1 MSSIVTTVLNSSI
14 GWLVNKGRNIV
25 AVKLKEGDVTD
36 QKIRDLIVGDVEDIK
51 SKLDGL
57 SRQDLLAAVDFFET
71 GIRYLFE
78 ALHVK
83 PIGQVS
89 DATAETKV
97 KIAAENIDELS
108 LANTVKAKVS
118 VAAEMREKSENIDF
132 DETTKL
138 TFFEAEKRF
147 QLAREMATKAFN
159 NEALKIFDRITAIRY
174 RIMATMLGSVAKTA
188 GTIGD
193 LSSSSAKIALE
204 NALPECYQCLQKLHS
219 VRVVQSC
226 FEVQMTKKGVLNL
239 RGLFGTD
246 ERREIISSVC
256 EVNRAIYNVTQEVGK
271 EAHAWVWPCVCI
283 DKDKVD
289 LLSDGRVLQVMRDLN
304 MEYCSV
310 PWSFTLSQEG
320 EEEHKLTFPRA
331 IATNSHGYF
340 LIVDGTDNDV
350 KVFDGNGKYDFK
362 FNAPHDD
369 ACIKIV
375 DVEVDVDDQI
385 YLLVCRRR
393 PAAEQWERE
402 VQILTKTA
410 DLQNMF
416 PVKGG
421 FSGMMRLIVDGS
433 KVMVLVDNEVYV
445 YEQNGEFLFR
455 FGKGLLSCAR
465 DIASFDGRVIILD
478 EEGLYSFSAKI
489 DTWAHI
495 FTMEGQYLDKFNVN
509 TEGDIYYRIACHP
522 ISGHVVAA
530 GITLDTIDLDRDLL
544 TIALYTVNGDF
555 VRRIQLNENQRSILS
570 PVKGLAVTTKGD
582 IAVALIS
589 IVNNYYNMKVIVL

>member
-1 MSSIVTTVLNSSI
+1 MSSIVTTVFNSSI
-14 GWLVNKGRNIV
+14 GWLVNKGRNI
-25 AVKLKEGDVTD
+25 AAEKLKEGDVTD

-51 SKLDGL
+51 SKLEGL

-78 ALHVK
+78 ALNVK

-89 DATAETKV
+89 NATAETKV

-108 LANTVKAKVS
+108 LANKVKAKVS

-193 LSSSSAKIALE
+193 LSSSSVKIALE

-219 VRVVQSC
+219 APVVQSY
-226 FEVQMTKKGVLNL
+226 FEVQMTKKSVLNL

-256 EVNRAIYNVTQEVGK
+256 QVNRAIYNVTQEVGK
-271 EAHAWVWPCVCI
+271 EAHAWVWPSVCI

-289 LLSDGRVLQVMRDLN
+289 LLRDGRVLQVMRDLN
-304 MEYCSV
+304 MEHCSV

-350 KVFDGNGKYDFK
+350 KVFDGNGNYDFK

-385 YLLVCRRR
+385 YLLVCRKR

-421 FSGMMRLIVDGS
+421 FSGMTRLIVDGS

-495 FTMEGQYLDKFNVN
+495 FTMEGQHLAKFNVN
-509 TEGDIYYRIACHP
+509 IEGDIYYRIACHP

-544 TIALYTVNGDF
+544 TIALYTANGDF
-555 VRRIQLNENQRSILS
+555 VRRIQLNENQRSILR
-570 PVKGLAVTTKGD
+570 PVKGLTVTTKGD
-582 IAVALIS
+582 IAVASIS
-589 IVNNYYNMKVIVL
+589 NVNNYYNMKVIVL

>member
-1 MSSIVTTVLNSSI
+1 MSSIVTTVFNSSI
-14 GWLVNKGRNIV
+14 GWLVNKGRNI
-25 AVKLKEGDVTD
+25 AAEKLKEGDVTD

-193 LSSSSAKIALE
+193 LSSSSVKIALE
-204 NALPECYQCLQKLHS
+204 NALPECNQCLQKLHS
-219 VRVVQSC
+219 VSVVQSY
-226 FEVQMTKKGVLNL
+226 FEVQMTKKGILNL

-246 ERREIISSVC
+246 ERREMISSVC
-256 EVNRAIYNVTQEVGK
+256 QVNRAIYNVTQEVGK

-289 LLSDGRVLQVMRDLN
+289 LLRDGRVLQVMRDLN
-304 MEYCSV
+304 MLNMEHCSV
-310 PWSFTLSQEG
+310 PWSFTLSQES
-320 EEEHKLTFPRA
+320 EEEHKLTFPLA

-350 KVFDGNGKYDFK
+350 AY
-362 FNAPHDD
+362 
-369 ACIKIV
+369 IKIV

-385 YLLVCRRR
+385 YLLVCRKSRSLGA
-393 PAAEQWERE
+393 PESPPAEQWERE

-410 DLQNMF
+410 DLKNMF
-416 PVKGG
+416 PVEGG
-421 FSGMMRLIVDGS
+421 FSGRMRLIVNGS

-455 FGKGLLSCAR
+455 FGEGLLSCAR

-478 EEGLYSFSAKI
+478 EKGLSSSPANI

-495 FTMEGQYLDKFNVN
+495 FTMKGQYLDKFNVN

-589 IVNNYYNMKVIVL
+589 IVNNYNMKVIVL

>member
-1 MSSIVTTVLNSSI
+1 MSSIVTTVFNSSI
-14 GWLVNKGRNIV
+14 GWLVNKGRNV
-25 AVKLKEGDVTD
+25 AAEKLKEGDVTD

-193 LSSSSAKIALE
+193 LSSSSVKIALK
-204 NALPECYQCLQKLHS
+204 NALPECNQCLQKLHS
-219 VRVVQSC
+219 VPVVQSY
-226 FEVQMTKKGVLNL
+226 FEVQMTEKGILNL

-256 EVNRAIYNVTQEVGK
+256 QVNRAIYNVTQEVSK

-283 DKDKVD
+283 DKHKVD
-289 LLSDGRVLQVMRDLN
+289 LLRDGRVLQVMRDLN
-304 MEYCSV
+304 MEHCSV

-320 EEEHKLTFPRA
+320 EEEQKFTFPRA

-385 YLLVCRRR
+385 YLLVCRKS

-410 DLQNMF
+410 DLENMF

-478 EEGLYSFSAKI
+478 EEGLYSFPAKI

-495 FTMEGQYLDKFNVN
+495 FTMEGQHLDKFNVN
-509 TEGDIYYRIACHP
+509 IEGDIYYRIACHP

-555 VRRIQLNENQRSILS
+555 VRRIQLNENQRSILR
-570 PVKGLAVTTKGD
+570 PVKGLTVTTKGD
-582 IAVALIS
+582 IAVASIS
-589 IVNNYYNMKVIVL
+589 NVNNYYNMKVIVL

>member
-1 MSSIVTTVLNSSI
+1 MSSIVTTVFNSSI

-25 AVKLKEGDVTD
+25 AEKLKEGDVTD

-118 VAAEMREKSENIDF
+118 AAAEMREKSENIDF

-193 LSSSSAKIALE
+193 FSSSSVKIALK
-204 NALPECYQCLQKLHS
+204 NALPECNQCLQKLHS
-219 VRVVQSC
+219 VPVVQSY
-226 FEVQMTKKGVLNL
+226 FEVQMTEKGILNL

-256 EVNRAIYNVTQEVGK
+256 QVNRAIYNVTQEVGK

-289 LLSDGRVLQVMRDLN
+289 LLH
-304 MEYCSV
+304 CSV
-310 PWSFTLSQEG
+310 PWSFSQEG

-369 ACIKIV
+369 AYLKIV

-385 YLLVCRRR
+385 YLLVCRKSP
-393 PAAEQWERE
+393 PAEEWERE

-421 FSGMMRLIVDGS
+421 FSGRMRLIVNGS
-433 KVMVLVDNEVYV
+433 KVMILVDNEVYV

-478 EEGLYSFSAKI
+478 EEGLYSFPAKI

-495 FTMEGQYLDKFNVN
+495 FTMEGQHLDKFKVN

-555 VRRIQLNENQRSILS
+555 VRRIQLNENQRSILR
-570 PVKGLAVTTKGD
+570 PVKGLTVTTKGD
-582 IAVALIS
+582 IAVASIS
-589 IVNNYYNMKVIVL
+589 NVNNYYNMKVIVL